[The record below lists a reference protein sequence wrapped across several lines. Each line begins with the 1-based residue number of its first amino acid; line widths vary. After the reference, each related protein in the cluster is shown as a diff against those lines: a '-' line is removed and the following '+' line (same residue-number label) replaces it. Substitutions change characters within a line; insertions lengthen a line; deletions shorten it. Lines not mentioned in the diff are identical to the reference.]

1 MLHAIYVVSVMLIA
15 PTLCVIIAYAKES
28 KTAKPQLIPLLCR
41 WFVFWSIGIRS
52 ATAGLMQMLN
62 PAYTERLL
70 NVGTENMLIIQ
81 ELGFANLAIGVIAI
95 VSLFVPAFRK
105 PAAAAGGIFLM
116 GAAILHL
123 LRLSVI
129 EFGEVMS
136 LAGDLLIVAI
146 AVLCLTYREKVRQ
159 A

>member
-1 MLHAIYVVSVMLIA
+1 MLHAVYVVSVMLIA
-15 PTLCVIIAYAKES
+15 PALCVIIAYAKRS

-52 ATAGLMQMLN
+52 ATGGLMQMLN

-81 ELGFANLAIGVIAI
+81 ELGFANLAIGVIAM

-123 LRLSVI
+123 MRLSVI
-129 EFGEVMS
+129 ELGEIMS
-136 LAGDLLIVAI
+136 LSGDLLIVAI
-146 AVLCLTYREKVRQ
+146 AVLCLFYKEKVQ
-159 A
+159 EA